1 MNALGRAALPVAP
14 SRLGFGCA
22 SLGSRVAAADGL
34 NALAAAFDAG
44 VNWFD
49 VAPAYGAGEAETL
62 LGRFLRG
69 RRDRA
74 FVVTKVGMAPPRRL
88 GALRLAYA
96 LGRPLA
102 ARATALRSGFRSL
115 AVTRNRHMPLT
126 AALIER
132 SIGESLQSARRR
144 LRRRLRPPRSRPGR
158 CRARRRPRRAHAR
171 ARTRT
176 GARRRRRRRL

>member
-1 MNALGRAALPVAP
+1 MNAAERAGLPIAP

-115 AVTRNRHMPLT
+115 AATRNRPLPLT
-126 AALIER
+126 A
-132 SIGESLQSARRR
+132 
-144 LRRRLRPPRSRPGR
+144 
-158 CRARRRPRRAHAR
+158 
-171 ARTRT
+171 
-176 GARRRRRRRL
+176 

>member
-1 MNALGRAALPVAP
+1 MNALGRAASSPAP

-69 RRDRA
+69 RRDRT

-88 GALRLAYA
+88 GAVRLAYA
-96 LGRPLA
+96 LGR
-102 ARATALRSGFRSL
+102 
-115 AVTRNRHMPLT
+115 H
-126 AALIER
+126 
-132 SIGESLQSARRR
+132 
-144 LRRRLRPPRSRPGR
+144 
-158 CRARRRPRRAHAR
+158 
-171 ARTRT
+171 
-176 GARRRRRRRL
+176 